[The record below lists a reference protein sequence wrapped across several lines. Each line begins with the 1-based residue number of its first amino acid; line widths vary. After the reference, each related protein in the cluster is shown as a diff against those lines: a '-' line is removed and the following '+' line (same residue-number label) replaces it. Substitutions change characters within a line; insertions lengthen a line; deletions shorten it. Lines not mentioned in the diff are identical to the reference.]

1 MGKTAGFFIFSH
13 MEKYLPTGRIVWID
27 NCKAIAISLVVLGHL
42 ETIYLVNEVIFAFV
56 LPVFF
61 FLSGYTF
68 SSSATMPFGKMLRKK
83 ARTLLVPYLGF
94 SLILFAFWF
103 FVRRN
108 FGLSGHAADTSV
120 VDSLL
125 QILCGVNSEIFVT
138 PLWFLT
144 CLFVVEIFFWLMLR
158 LRLKTV
164 IATLVLGLFVF
175 GLYYWTF
182 MDIKQLPHAF
192 WNVDQACFYL
202 YFFSIGYVSYR
213 RKLVERICGSKGRSC
228 IVIAVAIGI
237 FSLSF
242 FVRENA
248 TTTWLFLLMQAMM
261 CNAGLLAC
269 ITFGRLIRE
278 NKAMNFVGENS
289 LAFFALHMMVQ
300 AVLIGVTVKVFQID
314 VERLHGSL
322 VICILLTLITLLALV
337 PVVLL
342 INRYAAWLAGR
353 RKISQ

>member
-1 MGKTAGFFIFSH
+1 
-13 MEKYLPTGRIVWID
+13 MEECSTTRRIAWID
-27 NCKAIAISLVVLGHL
+27 NCKAIAIVLVALGHL
-42 ETIYLVNEVIFAFV
+42 QTNYMINEVIFAFV

-68 SSSATMPFGKMLRKK
+68 SSTATMPFGKMLRKK

-144 CLFVVEIFFWLMLR
+144 CLFVVEVFFWLLLR
-158 LRLKTV
+158 LRKKMV
-164 IATLVLGLFVF
+164 MAAVVLGLFVF
-175 GLYYWTF
+175 GLYYWTY
-182 MDIKQLPHAF
+182 MDIKHLPHAL

-202 YFFSIGYVSYR
+202 YFFSVGYTVYR
-213 RKLVERICGSKGRSC
+213 CNLVERVLSLKWKSC
-228 IVIAVAIGI
+228 IVVALSAVFFA
-237 FSLSF
+237 LAF

-248 TTTWLFLLMQAMM
+248 AVTWQFLLMQAVM

-269 ITFGRLIRE
+269 VVVGRLIRE
-278 NKAMNFVGENS
+278 NCALNFVGRNS

-300 AVLIGVTVKVFQID
+300 AILIGVVVKVFRMD
-314 VERLHGSL
+314 VESMHSSL
-322 VICILLTLITLLALV
+322 GICILLTLISLLALV
-337 PVVLL
+337 PVILF
-342 INRYAAWLAGR
+342 INRYAAWLVGR